1 LKFTI
6 DKFIKNNEKGLF
18 LLDSP
23 TGFGK
28 TYAVK
33 QILKGY
39 LRGEIHQNVDR
50 MFFVT
55 NLKTN
60 LPYEEII
67 EELSDKEKEQ
77 CARIRSYDDD
87 LILAWDVARNIPA
100 EVLKSKEYKAL
111 KSDIEILA
119 DLKREKR
126 ELRKQNKSTSM
137 KQRGIE
143 GFKKKIST
151 TTEPAFR
158 NFLKKKYFTNK
169 SSIDKKQ
176 FIKDNEWFRTLY
188 PISELELKKVI
199 IMTTAKFFSPTNLF
213 SRMPFFIYDDA
224 LLNNSVVFVDEFDAT
239 KQTVLS
245 QIIEHCLK
253 INIDIISLFT
263 NIHYVLQSLKFP
275 KKLLQTAGG
284 VDESKDWKNGDEKRY
299 YSSEEIISLNKEKFL
314 EVYTKNN
321 FDLLLKTLN
330 FDYQKSFL
338 FDDGNH
344 VTVYSDASKKSLSV
358 NENREENYLR
368 LVADRYDISKL
379 SLNSLL
385 WEVQNCVD
393 YFIRGV
399 KFLTNNYFRT
409 LNTNKQG
416 QFQFKYTQD
425 EALMTVLSA
434 FNLNGENRDYIQKM
448 LTDGRYNVS
457 RNENMTRKGFRFT
470 EIEDSNYH
478 ELQSVARQF
487 NFETTPENVI
497 ALVALKARVV
507 GVSAT
512 ATLPTVIGNYDLE
525 YLEKVLGEQFV
536 KIDEKDKNEIE
547 NNFAATQK
555 IYDKVDIEVEIIDD
569 LSVFSN
575 KEKCEVLIRK
585 TFSSNDLLEKYVL
598 KLNDANTE
606 LYYYLNMIKLAYL
619 YKQVGVKEI
628 KSFMV
633 FQNRIPRVNDK
644 LDLNLLCEMF
654 SDVAVDSNF
663 NKFKHYIVQSENFDD
678 VMDDVYDELRRGK
691 KCFVISTYQTL
702 GSGKNIQYE
711 IPPMLKEEVIVQD
724 LERFEKDFDGICLI
738 TPTNLTQMLYPDSED
753 KYNDLAKYLYQQQ
766 SLYLNG
772 RMTSPQYKQNI
783 VNGFRRIFFF
793 DFLVPYYSKNSDMY
807 CHTAQLA
814 IQAVGRICRTRNK
827 NRKIHIFIDMEVVD
841 RIQKAKHFLDGR
853 ILNKEFLAVF
863 NKDISNKKIH
873 TVQDFSKQNSKA
885 SYEIARNAYT
895 VRSSAVKV
903 REWIELRDFVLKN
916 PTAKFVPDKYKNLYF
931 EFNEESTGYSYEFGK
946 NFSIADLKLDIRE
959 SGIQVSA
966 QDCELPIILLSP
978 HVKQLFEKEKY
989 EKSWRKNKFIMTPA
1003 LYNQIYKGALGE
1015 VAGKEILENYVLG
1028 LNLEEMTDYS
1038 LFEFFDYKL
1047 GDIYFDFKHWKFY
1060 QKDPKKYIDS
1070 IKRKLK
1076 KCGGKKCFIINIVK
1090 RGNHK
1095 VRTIIDDAVIII
1107 PYLVDPITGEIS
1119 GEMSDKIL
1127 NYMD

>member
-1 LKFTI
+1 MKFTI

-507 GVSAT
+507 GVS
-512 ATLPTVIGNYDLE
+512 
-525 YLEKVLGEQFV
+525 
-536 KIDEKDKNEIE
+536 
-547 NNFAATQK
+547 
-555 IYDKVDIEVEIIDD
+555 
-569 LSVFSN
+569 
-575 KEKCEVLIRK
+575 
-585 TFSSNDLLEKYVL
+585 
-598 KLNDANTE
+598 
-606 LYYYLNMIKLAYL
+606 
-619 YKQVGVKEI
+619 
-628 KSFMV
+628 
-633 FQNRIPRVNDK
+633 
-644 LDLNLLCEMF
+644 
-654 SDVAVDSNF
+654 
-663 NKFKHYIVQSENFDD
+663 
-678 VMDDVYDELRRGK
+678 
-691 KCFVISTYQTL
+691 
-702 GSGKNIQYE
+702 
-711 IPPMLKEEVIVQD
+711 
-724 LERFEKDFDGICLI
+724 
-738 TPTNLTQMLYPDSED
+738 
-753 KYNDLAKYLYQQQ
+753 
-766 SLYLNG
+766 
-772 RMTSPQYKQNI
+772 
-783 VNGFRRIFFF
+783 
-793 DFLVPYYSKNSDMY
+793 
-807 CHTAQLA
+807 
-814 IQAVGRICRTRNK
+814 
-827 NRKIHIFIDMEVVD
+827 
-841 RIQKAKHFLDGR
+841 
-853 ILNKEFLAVF
+853 
-863 NKDISNKKIH
+863 
-873 TVQDFSKQNSKA
+873 
-885 SYEIARNAYT
+885 
-895 VRSSAVKV
+895 
-903 REWIELRDFVLKN
+903 
-916 PTAKFVPDKYKNLYF
+916 
-931 EFNEESTGYSYEFGK
+931 
-946 NFSIADLKLDIRE
+946 
-959 SGIQVSA
+959 
-966 QDCELPIILLSP
+966 
-978 HVKQLFEKEKY
+978 
-989 EKSWRKNKFIMTPA
+989 
-1003 LYNQIYKGALGE
+1003 
-1015 VAGKEILENYVLG
+1015 
-1028 LNLEEMTDYS
+1028 
-1038 LFEFFDYKL
+1038 
-1047 GDIYFDFKHWKFY
+1047 
-1060 QKDPKKYIDS
+1060 
-1070 IKRKLK
+1070 
-1076 KCGGKKCFIINIVK
+1076 
-1090 RGNHK
+1090 
-1095 VRTIIDDAVIII
+1095 
-1107 PYLVDPITGEIS
+1107 
-1119 GEMSDKIL
+1119 
-1127 NYMD
+1127 